1 MGFTDIYHVLNLFL
15 AVISAELAQKYKV
28 TKYPTMK
35 LFVFGEPMK
44 REYRG
49 QRSADAFKKYL
60 DENLASPITK
70 KNSFEE
76 MDAISVSLK
85 PVTVAAFI
93 HAQTCII
100 VNVNLTSL
108 VLTF

>member
-1 MGFTDIYHVLNLFL
+1 MGFTDIYHLLNLFL
-15 AVISAELAQKYKV
+15 TIISAELAQKYKV

-93 HAQTCII
+93 HAQTCTI
-100 VNVNLTSL
+100 VNVNPTSL
-108 VLTF
+108 GLTF